1 MLTFLPKQQARAVRR
16 RYAARVAAALSLALA
31 AGVVAHALAL
41 LPAIVEGRRAVESLA
56 ARAES
61 LRASA
66 ETKEY
71 GEVAREAKVLR
82 RDATAAGVA
91 LAPGLAA
98 AADGVI
104 RAVPGGVSVASFS
117 FGRVGTSTVSATIDG
132 VADTRESLLLF
143 RTNLEAVPGASAVD
157 VPVAAL
163 ANETDAAFSVTL
175 NLDANAS

>member
-41 LPAIVEGRRAVESLA
+41 APAVVEGRRAVESLA

-71 GEVAREAKVLR
+71 GEAAREAKALR
-82 RDATAAGVA
+82 RDAAAAAVA
-91 LAPGLAA
+91 LSPSLSAV
-98 AADGVI
+98 ADGVI
-104 RAVPGGVSVASFS
+104 RAVPSGVSVASFS
-117 FGRVGTSTVSATIDG
+117 FGRAGTSTVSAKIEG
-132 VADTRESLLLF
+132 VADTRELLLVF
-143 RTNLEAVPGASAVD
+143 RANLEALPGSSAVD

-175 NLDANAS
+175 NLNADAS